1 MAKGNGKS
9 EVPNLDAERELPA
22 AEEDG
27 FKEKTAQAAAAT
39 VEAEDERV
47 VTSRYR
53 TRGQVHGQSERR
65 EPAAERIVYMAL
77 MGSAYVLVLN
87 EPFSIGWFGKRFV
100 PDAPWIGAT
109 GVAIAAAGIALAIWA
124 RRHLGQNWS
133 ATVTLKEGHELIRTG
148 PYGRIRH
155 PIYTGMLVA
164 FAGTALALGE
174 YRGLLG
180 FAIATCTLFA
190 KAKKEERYLVQE
202 FGDRFQEHIRHTG
215 MFLPKLT

>member
-1 MAKGNGKS
+1 MTAD
-9 EVPNLDAERELPA
+9 PHYWMHLAEIAWIVFVVYWFYSARQL
-22 AEEDG
+22 
-27 FKEKTAQAAAAT
+27 KT
-39 VEAEDERV
+39 VK
-47 VTSRYR
+47 
-53 TRGQVHGQSERR
+53 RR
-65 EPAAERIVYMAL
+65 EPYAERIVYLAL
-77 MGSAYVLVLN
+77 MASAYFLVLN
-87 EPFSIGWFGKRFV
+87 DQISVGRLAKRFV

-109 GVAIAAAGIALAIWA
+109 GVAITAAGVALAIWA

-133 ATVTLKEGHELIRTG
+133 ATVTLKEGHELIRSG

-155 PIYTGMLVA
+155 PIYTGMLIA

-180 FAIATCTLFA
+180 FAVATSTFFF

-202 FGDRFQEHIRHTG
+202 FGDRFQEHTRHTG

>member
-1 MAKGNGKS
+1 MTTDPHYWLHLS
-9 EVPNLDAERELPA
+9 EIAWIAFVLYWFYSARQLKA
-22 AEEDG
+22 V
-27 FKEKTAQAAAAT
+27 K
-39 VEAEDERV
+39 
-47 VTSRYR
+47 
-53 TRGQVHGQSERR
+53 RR
-65 EPAAERIVYMAL
+65 EPSAERIVYMAL

-87 EPFSIGWFGKRFV
+87 DQISLGWLARRFV
-100 PDAPWIGAT
+100 PQAAWIGAT
-109 GVAIAAAGIALAIWA
+109 GVAITAAGVALAIWA

-180 FAIATCTLFA
+180 FVIAVSSFFF

-202 FGDRFQEHIRHTG
+202 FGEQFQEHLRHTG
-215 MFLPKLT
+215 MFLPSPSGRNDQASH